1 MQNKRPLGEI
11 EQINQPYRGTKNS
24 MQQNTPADR
33 NKLPIREV
41 LAPALPKTGSV
52 LEIAS
57 GSGVHVV
64 CFAENFPDLV
74 WQPSDPDVS
83 ARTSIIA
90 NTEQS
95 GLSNILAPLN
105 LNVQE
110 DVWPSGHF
118 NALICI
124 NMVHISPWQATEA
137 LFYRAKAILTPESPI
152 FLYGPY
158 TRPNVP
164 TAASNVA
171 FDKSLKDRNP
181 LWGLRSLEDISNLAK
196 ANGFWLEKTIEM
208 PANNLSIL
216 FRLS

>member
-1 MQNKRPLGEI
+1 
-11 EQINQPYRGTKNS
+11 

-41 LAPALPKTGSV
+41 LASSSENGFRSGDCQRKRRSRCLLRRELPR
-52 LEIAS
+52 
-57 GSGVHVV
+57 
-64 CFAENFPDLV
+64 
-74 WQPSDPDVS
+74 PSLATQRSRFGRQEHLLLPTLTI
-83 ARTSIIA
+83 R
-90 NTEQS
+90 
-95 GLSNILAPLN
+95 LKNILGHQSQRSGRCLAK
-105 LNVQE
+105 
-110 DVWPSGHF
+110 GHF

-137 LFYRAKAILTPESPI
+137 LFSRAKAILTPESPI

-171 FDKSLKDRNP
+171 FDKSLKERNP
-181 LWGLRSLEDISNLAK
+181 LWGLRSLEDVSNLAK
-196 ANGFWLEKTIEM
+196 ANGFWLEKIIEM